1 MEQPLN
7 PAKAKKLLLK
17 ILETGVVIY
26 SRPHALDRLRERRIS
41 TIDCEN
47 VLRAGRIQEAEYDN
61 GSWRH
66 HVVTGKLVVV
76 IEFLSDNEILIATAW
91 RLGK

>member
-1 MEQPLN
+1 MEQPIKS
-7 PAKAKKLLLK
+7 AHAKKLLRK

-26 SRPHALDRLRERRIS
+26 SRPHALDRLRERRIT

-47 VLRAGRIQEAEYDN
+47 VLRAGKIQETEHDN
-61 GSWRH
+61 GVWRH

-91 RLGK
+91 RIGK